1 MSLGQDY
8 LKVQQEILENA
19 NFSLIAL
26 KANVP
31 HSLKSPSKATH
42 PAPKYAHRLEY
53 QRQHYVGVV
62 RTGVGNHWAT
72 SCVIHHWKK
81 CIVQLI
87 KVLQYKEGRLGC
99 WCLSAILALSALGA
113 QRYANAYFDKQVGK
127 PIKMLRP
134 SVHISWS
141 HTFHWIY
148 K

>member
-72 SCVIHHWKK
+72 SCHSPLKKMYSTVNKSTTVQGRKIGLLMFICHSRSVCTGCAEVCK
-81 CIVQLI
+81 CIL
-87 KVLQYKEGRLGC
+87 
-99 WCLSAILALSALGA
+99 WH
-113 QRYANAYFDKQVGK
+113 QVGK